1 MKKAM
6 VILSGLMLLL
16 LVACETGV
24 PRYAPAT
31 GSYVKNGGTN
41 RFSFSGGGNI
51 TIETPDG
58 GFVYDVMEG
67 DTTED
72 APDSDGF

>member
-6 VILSGLMLLL
+6 VIVSGLVLLF

-24 PRYAPAT
+24 PRYTPAT
-31 GSYVKNGGTN
+31 GSYTKNGGTN

-51 TIETPDG
+51 TIESPDG

-72 APDSDGF
+72 TGDSDAF